1 MRDASENRSRL
12 HPLPISEMTRSET
25 EDLLL
30 LANEVAKAG
39 TAPLSTVQVI
49 SAKMP
54 SNKKGLICG
63 T

>member
-1 MRDASENRSRL
+1 
-12 HPLPISEMTRSET
+12 MTRSET